1 MKEQMV
7 KEKVKR
13 PLNTKIILVIAIL
26 VFVMD
31 VSFIFI
37 NYTNYMNVNEN
48 YSDSLAV
55 TVANTCRLVV
65 DGDSVTGYLSSR
77 HRDTEYY
84 TVWNKLLDYCNTNEN
99 ITRISVA
106 DFTGMGARY
115 VYDTDLTVDGAFL
128 GDTRPYDDIQK
139 LIKDDL
145 MACKEIEPL
154 SYGGRSDYYIPLN
167 SSYNIPVAY
176 IIVGIST
183 ENVRTEQLL
192 YLAYIT
198 VIVTVT
204 TLTFG
209 VFLIWFMQR
218 NVIKPLNAMSEAASS
233 YSVEMLRDGKETP
246 ISQMNINTGDELER
260 LCESMKKME
269 YDIIFSTSQLAIAD
283 WNSNHDSMT
292 QLYNKR
298 HYEEVVKELE
308 KKDDVG
314 VIYLDVDN
322 LKRMNDTYGHEKGD
336 EVIIKAANFIRKYTQ
351 PGFSSCRIGGDEFVM
366 LVRGCSEETLSTL
379 VAIMREDRAGDLSDT
394 SAEFYCRLAIGGA
407 FRRPGEAFVE
417 TIKRADEEMYKNKH
431 SKR

>member
-7 KEKVKR
+7 KERVKR

-48 YSDSLAV
+48 YSDSLAA

-65 DGDSVTGYLSSR
+65 DGDSVTGYLSGR

-84 TVWNKLLDYCNTNEN
+84 EVWNKLLDYCKTNEN
-99 ITRISVA
+99 IIRISVA

-115 VYDTDLTVDGAFL
+115 VYDTDLTMDGAFL
-128 GDTRPYDDIQK
+128 GDIRPYDDIQK
-139 LIKDDL
+139 VIKDDL
-145 MACKEIEPL
+145 MACKAIEPL
-154 SYGGRSDYYIPLN
+154 NYGGRSDYYIPLN

-198 VIVTVT
+198 FIVTVT
-204 TLTFG
+204 MVAFG
-209 VFLIWFMQR
+209 VFLIRFMRR

-233 YSVEMLRDGKETP
+233 YSVELLRDGKETP
-246 ISQMNINTGDELER
+246 ISQMSINTGDELER

-292 QLYNKR
+292 QLYNTR
-298 HYEEVVKELE
+298 HYE
-308 KKDDVG
+308 
-314 VIYLDVDN
+314 
-322 LKRMNDTYGHEKGD
+322 R
-336 EVIIKAANFIRKYTQ
+336 IRH
-351 PGFSSCRIGGDEFVM
+351 
-366 LVRGCSEETLSTL
+366 L
-379 VAIMREDRAGDLSDT
+379 
-394 SAEFYCRLAIGGA
+394 
-407 FRRPGEAFVE
+407 EAFSPP
-417 TIKRADEEMYKNKH
+417 TGI
-431 SKR
+431 

>member
-1 MKEQMV
+1 MKEKAA
-7 KEKVKR
+7 KENVKR
-13 PLNTKIILVIAIL
+13 PLSFKIMLAIII
-26 VFVMD
+26 VAFIMD
-31 VSFIFI
+31 VSFIII
-37 NYTNYMNVNEN
+37 NYTNYMNVNED
-48 YSDSLAV
+48 YSDSLAI

-65 DGDSVTGYLSSR
+65 DGDSVTGYMSTR
-77 HRDTEYY
+77 HRSTEYY
-84 TVWNKLLDYCNTNEN
+84 EVWNKLIDYCNTSEN
-99 ITRISVA
+99 IMRISVV
-106 DFTGMGARY
+106 DFNGMGGQY
-115 VYDTDLTVDGAFL
+115 VYDTELSADGAFL
-128 GDTRPYDDIQK
+128 GDIRPYDEKQMVLK
-139 LIKDDL
+139 EEL
-145 MACKEIEPL
+145 MSCKEIPPI

-183 ENVRTEQLL
+183 ENINHSQLL
-192 YLAYIT
+192 YLAFIT
-198 VIVTVT
+198 FVVTIVTAA
-204 TLTFG
+204 FG
-209 VFLIWFMQR
+209 AFLIWFLR
-218 NVIKPLNAMSEAASS
+218 RSVIKPLNAMSEAASS

-298 HYEEVVKELE
+298 HYEDVVKELE
-308 KKDDVG
+308 NKDDVG
-314 VIYLDVDN
+314 VVYLDIDN
-322 LKRMNDTYGHEKGD
+322 LKKMNDTYGHEKGD

-407 FRRPGEAFVE
+407 FRRQGEAFVE